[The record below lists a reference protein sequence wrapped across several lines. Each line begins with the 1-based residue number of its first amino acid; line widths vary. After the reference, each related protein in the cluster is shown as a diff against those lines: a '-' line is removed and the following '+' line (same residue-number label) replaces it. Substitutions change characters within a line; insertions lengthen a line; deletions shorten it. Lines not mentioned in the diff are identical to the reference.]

1 MSWTVARLESHMQ
14 KQLIADMKAAMKA
27 GEKMRLSCIRMLRA
41 AMKDKEIELGHTL
54 DDAEAMA
61 VVSKLLKQ
69 RNDAAKQYADADR
82 ADLQEQELA
91 EAAIFQAYLPEPLA
105 DDKLAAIIDQAI
117 SDTGASSMRDMGK
130 VMGIV
135 KSKAAGRADM
145 GKVSAIIKSRLG

>member
-1 MSWTVARLESHMQ
+1 MQ
-14 KQLIADMKAAMKA
+14 KQLIEDMKAAMKA

-41 AMKDKEIELGHTL
+41 AMKDKEIEAGHAL

-61 VVSKLLKQ
+61 VISKLLKQ

-91 EAAIFQAYLPEPLA
+91 EAAVFQSYLPEPLSE
-105 DDKLAAIIDQAI
+105 DEIKAIIDQAI
-117 SDTGASSMRDMGK
+117 KDSGAASMRDMGK

-135 KSKAAGRADM
+135 KSKTAGRADM
-145 GKVSAIIKSRLG
+145 GRVSAIIKAQLS